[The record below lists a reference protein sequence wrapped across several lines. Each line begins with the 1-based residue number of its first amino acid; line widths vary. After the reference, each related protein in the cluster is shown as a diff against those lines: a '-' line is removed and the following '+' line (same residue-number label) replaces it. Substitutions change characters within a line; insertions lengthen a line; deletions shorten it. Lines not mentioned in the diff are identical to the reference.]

1 MFLNL
6 VMIGLGGALGSML
19 RFLVSRSLTSH
30 LEHFFAGGFPIG
42 TFAVNVIG
50 CFLIGY
56 IYAFFDRHGMLFPQ
70 LKLFLATGFC
80 GGFTTFSTFVA
91 ENVSLSENSLAL
103 MSLYLT
109 LSVVLG
115 FVALYLGTGLA
126 RLI

>member
-1 MFLNL
+1 MVLNL
-6 VMIGLGGALGSML
+6 VMIGLGGALGSMS
-19 RFLVSRSLTSH
+19 RYLVSRSLTSH
-30 LEHFFAGGFPIG
+30 LENFFAGGFPIG

-91 ENVSLSENSLAL
+91 ENVSLSGNSPML
-103 MSLYLT
+103 MLFYLT
-109 LSVVLG
+109 VSIVLG
-115 FVALYLGTGLA
+115 FVALYMGSGLA
-126 RLI
+126 RVI

>member
-1 MFLNL
+1 MVLNL
-6 VMIGLGGALGSML
+6 VMIGLGGALGSMS
-19 RFLVSRSLTSH
+19 RYLVSRSLTSH
-30 LEHFFAGGFPIG
+30 LENFFAGGFPIG

-91 ENVSLSENSLAL
+91 ENVSLSGNSPML
-103 MSLYLT
+103 MLLYLT
-109 LSVVLG
+109 VSIVLG
-115 FVALYLGTGLA
+115 FVALYMGSGLA
-126 RLI
+126 RVI